1 MSVMQGG
8 LFRAVEVLF
17 TAYAVPALIVPFVWL
32 GRRAF
37 AAARGRPLRESA
49 ATLNR
54 AVKVYGGLAAVWLLA
69 WAATRAGIP
78 IEKGGP
84 AVHALFWLAYIL
96 LNLVLAWLMVRFTAG
111 YGEVP
116 AGPAKDR
123 LFLRFLSVV
132 AVQPLTTACAFS
144 VLFHIMGVVYDLRV
158 PGLTA
163 VQEGI

>member
-8 LFRAVEVLF
+8 LFRVAELLF
-17 TAYAVPALIVPFVWL
+17 TAYAVPALIVPFVWV
-32 GRRAF
+32 GRKAF
-37 AAARGRPLRESA
+37 AARGRPLRESGL
-49 ATLNR
+49 TLNR
-54 AVKVYGGLAAVWLLA
+54 AVKVYGGLATVWLLA
-69 WAATRAGIP
+69 WAALRAGIP

-96 LNLVLAWLMVRFTAG
+96 LNLALAWLMVRFPAG

-116 AGPAKDR
+116 AGPVKDR
-123 LFLRFLSVV
+123 LFLRFLFVVV
-132 AVQPLTTACAFS
+132 AQPMATACAFS
-144 VLFHIMGVVYDLRV
+144 VLFRIMGVVYDLRV